1 MKRGT
6 ALVLAL
12 VFFFGILPAQ
22 TPASGET
29 DTKPL
34 PYEKDEFPSWQSD
47 IRRAEIIAF
56 GALPFV
62 TFMTSLSYDV
72 YRYIDHDQREEYLP
86 WPMKKK
92 EIAEPLSED
101 DQKRILLISVGVSIG
116 VALFDYGYRAL
127 KRHIR
132 QSRQERRN
140 REARPVII
148 IEEIDNVDQ
157 TVPDTP

>member
-1 MKRGT
+1 MKRGI
-6 ALVLAL
+6 AFFLCLVLIHGT
-12 VFFFGILPAQ
+12 FFAQ
-22 TPASGET
+22 TGSLGDDGTEPI
-29 DTKPL
+29 
-34 PYEKDEFPSWQSD
+34 PYEEDEFPSWQSD

-62 TFMTSLSYDV
+62 TFMTSLSYDI
-72 YRYIDHDQREEYLP
+72 YRYVDHDQREEYLP

-101 DQKRILLISVGVSIG
+101 DQKRILLISVGVSLG

-132 QSRQERRN
+132 QSRQDRLN
-140 REARPVII
+140 REAQKTVI
-148 IEEIDNVDQ
+148 IEEIDGEII
-157 TVPDTP
+157 PESESP